1 MNETYPM
8 SEYDGLDQEYQLLL
22 EENKQQAK
30 TIEILE
36 LALKSRYGLDA
47 EMVVRHNLCMAIY
60 EAMCGANEDLGHAR
74 ALAFAVPAT
83 VQKELEADFPNEDWM
98 KLWEADY
105 EFVHGNLT
113 WGRVMEILYGFP
125 APLPPGQKQ
134 L

>member
-1 MNETYPM
+1 MPTYPM

-22 EENKQQAK
+22 EENKEQAK

-36 LALKSRYGLDA
+36 MTLKSRNELDA
-47 EMVVRHNLCMAIY
+47 QMVVRYNLCLEIY
-60 EAMCGANEDLGHAR
+60 EAMCGYNEDIGHAR

-83 VQKELEADFPNEDWM
+83 VQEELEADFPNEDWM

-105 EFVHGNLT
+105 EFVHGDLT
-113 WGRVMEILYGFP
+113 WERVMEILNGFP
-125 APLPPGQKQ
+125 TPLPPGQKQ